1 MGQRG
6 VDREPATEADIAA
19 MAALA
24 KEAMEAGAI
33 GFVSNIVISVASV
46 APAYSL
52 AATLGYIA
60 ETKGLGLHSPAA
72 IWVAFFPMIAI
83 ASSYYWLNRADPD
96 CGTTFSWVTKA
107 MGPFAG
113 WQAGWAVLIADVLV
127 MPSLADVAGNYTI
140 QLWDQIVGSHASST
154 LAVVIIGVI
163 WIIIMTWV
171 CFIGIELSARLQTML
186 LGLEF
191 VVLVIFSVVALIKV
205 YTGHPPNSIHP
216 DISWFNPGAVSTGAL
231 VNGILLAIFIYWGW
245 DTGVSV
251 NEETEDA
258 TDGPGKSA
266 LLSNFALIGIYLL
279 VTTAVQ
285 AYGGLN
291 SLINNADDVF
301 APLGKGVLG
310 SGLDWILIIAVL
322 SSASASTQTTI
333 LPGAR
338 TTLSMGRAKALP
350 KEFAEIHPRFLSP
363 GFSTIFVGALSTVVY
378 LAFSITSHDNLIAD
392 AFTSLSLTIAFY
404 YGITGFAC
412 AIYYRKELFKS
423 VKNLLYLGVIPLAGG
438 TFLGYIMVKAIITYS
453 ARDGGYAAPLFGIG
467 SPIVIAI
474 FTFGVGVILTG
485 LQWSREREF
494 FRRRPELAD
503 PAVLVPGYTPA
514 VDPIDAGTR

>member
-1 MGQRG
+1 MESASVPLPTETSSSVR
-6 VDREPATEADIAA
+6 VEPQ
-19 MAALA
+19 L
-24 KEAMEAGAI
+24 KAGAI
-33 GFVSNIVISVASV
+33 GFISNIVISVASV

-52 AATLGYIA
+52 AATLGFIA
-60 ETKGLGLHSPAA
+60 AVPGLGFHSPAA

-140 QLWDQIVGSHASST
+140 QLWDQIVGGHASST

-163 WIIIMTWV
+163 WIAIMTWV

-205 YTGHPPNSIHP
+205 YTGHPVGSIHP
-216 DISWFNPGAVSTGAL
+216 NISWFNPGAVSIGSL
-231 VNGILLAIFIYWGW
+231 SNGILLAIFIYWGW

-285 AYGGLN
+285 AYGGLD
-291 SLINNADDVF
+291 SLIKNQADVF

-310 SGLDWILIIAVL
+310 SGLDWILILAVL

-378 LAFSITSHDNLIAD
+378 VAFSITSHDNLIAD

-412 AIYYRKELFKS
+412 VIYFRKEIFKS
-423 VKNLLYLGVIPLAGG
+423 VKNFIYLGLVPGAGG
-438 TFLGYIMVKAIITYS
+438 VFLGYIMVKAIISYS
-453 ARDGGYAAPLFGIG
+453 VKDGGYAAPLFGIG

-494 FRRRPELAD
+494 FARRPELAD
-503 PAVLVPGYTPA
+503 PAVLVPGYKPP
-514 VDPIDAGTR
+514 VDEAFL

>member
-1 MGQRG
+1 MESASVAEHGG
-6 VDREPATEADIAA
+6 AEIKVEPA
-19 MAALA
+19 L
-24 KEAMEAGAI
+24 KAGAI
-33 GFVSNIVISVASV
+33 GFISNIVISVASV

-60 ETKGLGLHSPAA
+60 ATQGLGYHSPAA

-171 CFIGIELSARLQTML
+171 CYIGIELSARLQQIL
-186 LGLEF
+186 LGMEV
-191 VVLVIFSVVALIKV
+191 VVLTIFSVVALIKV
-205 YTGHPPNSIHP
+205 YVGHPLHSVHPNIG
-216 DISWFNPGAVSTGAL
+216 WFNPGAVSTGAL
-231 VNGILLAIFIYWGW
+231 INGILLAIFIYWGW

-266 LLSNFALIGIYLL
+266 LISNVALIGIYLL

-285 AYGGLN
+285 AYGGLD
-291 SLINNADDVF
+291 SLIKNQADVF

-310 SGLDWILIIAVL
+310 SGLDWLLIIAVL

-338 TTLSMGRAKALP
+338 TTLSMGRMKALP

-378 LAFSITSHDNLIAD
+378 LGFSITSHDNLIAD

-423 VKNLLYLGVIPLAGG
+423 VKNLISLGVIPLAGG
-438 TFLGYIMVKAIITYS
+438 IFLGYIMVKAIITY
-453 ARDGGYAAPLFGIG
+453 AHKDGGYAKPLFGIG

-474 FTFGVGVILTG
+474 FTVAVGLILTF
-485 LQWSREREF
+485 LQWTREKEF
-494 FRRRPELAD
+494 FRLRPEIAD
-503 PAVLVPGYTPA
+503 PEVLKRPMKASYE
-514 VDPIDAGTR
+514 VDR

>member
-1 MGQRG
+1 MESASVGQPARSSG
-6 VDREPATEADIAA
+6 VTVEPK
-19 MAALA
+19 L
-24 KEAMEAGAI
+24 KAGAI

-60 ETKGLGLHSPAA
+60 ATKGLGYHSPAA

-140 QLWDQIVGSHASST
+140 QLWDQIVGSHATST

-163 WIIIMTWV
+163 WIILMTWI
-171 CFIGIELSARLQTML
+171 CYIGIEISARLQMML
-186 LGLEF
+186 LSLEF
-191 VVLVIFSVVALIKV
+191 VVLVIFAIVALVKV
-205 YTGHPPNSIHP
+205 YTGNPLHSVHPN
-216 DISWFNPGAVSTGAL
+216 ISWFNPTGVSVGAL

-291 SLINNADDVF
+291 SLIVNANDVF

-310 SGLDWILIIAVL
+310 SGLDWLLILAVL

-350 KEFAEIHPRFLSP
+350 KEFAEISPRFLSP
-363 GFSTIFVGALSTVVY
+363 GFSTIFVGALSLVVY
-378 LAFSITSHDNLIAD
+378 VAFSITSHDNLIAD

-412 AIYYRKELFKS
+412 VIYYRRELFKS
-423 VKNLLYLGVIPLAGG
+423 LRNFLFLGVIPLAGG
-438 TFLGYIMVKAIITYS
+438 VFLAFIMIYAIKTY
-453 ARDGGYAAPLFGIG
+453 AHKDGGYAAPLFGIG

-474 FTFGVGVILTG
+474 FTFAIGLILTA
-485 LQWSREREF
+485 LQWSREKEF

-503 PAVLVPGYTPA
+503 PAVLLPGYKPA
-514 VDPIDAGTR
+514 VDPIDAGVA